1 MKSWYYLNN
10 VNYPRD
16 NIFTHFLSNR
26 DRLLL
31 KKSIS
36 LFIMYK
42 DKLFREEKRIEDKTI
57 KNIRNLSE
65 LKKMNQSNTG

>member
-1 MKSWYYLNN
+1 MKSWYYLNH